1 LEWCTIHI
9 ADNKSTHTR
18 GSAGVART
26 KAILNKAEGDHLGL
40 SLLRSEDSRDD
51 QAGEAG
57 PCYRR
62 PKVSDLALG
71 PSGSSSLRSDGSC
84 DGQTVVRKIGG

>member
-1 LEWCTIHI
+1 VVY
-9 ADNKSTHTR
+9 DTHCRQQKHTYK
-18 GSAGVART
+18 GGAGEAGT
-26 KAILNKAEGDHLGL
+26 KAILKKAEGDHLGL
-40 SLLRSEDSRDD
+40 SPLRSEDSRDD

-71 PSGSSSLRSDGSC
+71 PTGSSSLRSDGSR